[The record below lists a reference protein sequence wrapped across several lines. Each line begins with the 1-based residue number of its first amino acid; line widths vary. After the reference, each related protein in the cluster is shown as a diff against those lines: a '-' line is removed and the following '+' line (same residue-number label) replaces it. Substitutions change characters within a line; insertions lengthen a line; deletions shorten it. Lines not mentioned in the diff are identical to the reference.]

1 MTRLSDGPFSEE
13 ALSWKKWF
21 HTTEEKKEPIYV
33 TRAAGESM
41 YTCLWMFWGSWI
53 DDFSPKWIFIY
64 FLLHDWVNT
73 FRLQT
78 GLRWGNI
85 FSGTDKEVY
94 DRKYVSVCMRGHF
107 ISEKTNNIFICSLV
121 LFPNCPTRPP
131 CQELMVGCVWRART
145 VCLNVKTIRSR
156 RLQGPGQQENSG
168 IRTRTVCRFVFENT
182 TGSNTFP
189 NELHY

>member
-1 MTRLSDGPFSEE
+1 MDHFLKKRSAEKNDSTPQKRKRSQFTLQGQLVNLCTHACGCFGGPELMTFPQNGYL
-13 ALSWKKWF
+13 
-21 HTTEEKKEPIYV
+21 
-33 TRAAGESM
+33 
-41 YTCLWMFWGSWI
+41 
-53 DDFSPKWIFIY
+53 FIY